1 MIWYMERP
9 FEGENKGISMGVIII
24 IIIIFLLLT
33 SIPIGTNMRL
43 SKIPYA
49 TIGLLLINWLVY
61 AFTAGMYYK
70 TAFVILRYFYLY
82 PGEAHPW
89 QLVTSMFFH
98 ANFGHLLGN
107 SIFLA
112 AFGIFV
118 EDKVGWKQY
127 LFLYFLTG
135 IAAGL
140 IHSTM
145 AGLFMRGQLDIPELG
160 ASGAISGIMGI
171 FLYRCYYAKVRVLV
185 LFFIPV
191 QVPAVILLVLFF
203 LRDFIGGIAVIKG
216 GSLGTAFWAHVGGFL
231 SGFATSKYLKYE
243 GQAKKEKLEHTV
255 TRRLGTRDGFAEGMV
270 AAELLLQTDANNP
283 QLHLKMAQAKS
294 RMGGSKEGKEHYEQ
308 AIKLMLDT
316 DRDKVVAVFVEYWK
330 KYLTVI
336 EPQYQLRVSRLL
348 ASSGNTSLARA
359 TLEALINGDYPPD
372 RSIEAAYF
380 DLAKLYEQQLQQ
392 YDLARAVYQQYMK
405 KFPQTEHKA
414 FVESKLR
421 LMQGGARA

>member
-1 MIWYMERP
+1 MIGYKQAIPRGERY
-9 FEGENKGISMGVIII
+9 GM
-24 IIIIFLLLT
+24 L
-33 SIPIGTNMRL
+33 IPIGTNIGL
-43 SKIPYA
+43 KKIPYA
-49 TIGLLLINWLVY
+49 TIGLLLVNWLVY

-70 TAFVILRYFYLY
+70 TEFLIWRYFYLY

-98 ANFGHLLGN
+98 GSFWHLFGN
-107 SIFLA
+107 SLFLWV
-112 AFGIFV
+112 FGIFV

-140 IHSTM
+140 IHSSM
-145 AGLFMRGQLDIPELG
+145 IGLFLRDKLTVPALG
-160 ASGAISGIMGI
+160 ASGAISGIMGVY
-171 FLYRCYYAKVRVLV
+171 LYRCYYSKIKLL
-185 LFFIPV
+185 LFFVIPI
-191 QVPAVILLVLFF
+191 QLPAVVVLGFWF
-203 LRDFIGGIAVIKG
+203 LRDFLGGIAAIKG
-216 GSLGTAFWAHVGGFL
+216 IHQNVAFWAHVGGFL
-231 SGFATSKYLKYE
+231 TGLATSKYLKYE
-243 GQAKKEKLEHTV
+243 GEARREKLEHTV
-255 TRRLGTRDGFAEGMV
+255 RTQLGRQDGYAQGMM
-270 AAELLLQTDANNP
+270 AAEQLLQTDTNNP

-294 RMGGSKEGKEHYEQ
+294 RMGGSKQGKEHYEQ
-308 AIKLMLDT
+308 AIKFMLDT
-316 DRDKVVAVFVEYWK
+316 DRENVVAVFVEYWK

-336 EPQYQLRVSRLL
+336 EPQHQLRVSRLL

-359 TLEALINGDYPPD
+359 TLEALINGNYPPD
-372 RSIEAAYF
+372 RSMEAAYL

-414 FVESKLR
+414 FVENKLR